1 MRRPSVWLGRLLGT
15 LDNPHTLATI
25 THERVHIP
33 IQRNYRRIAG
43 VVVGSEDSDGGEQSR
58 YRASTTKNSR
68 ITKTVITSS
77 STPRARACTPRVRAW
92 YS

>member
-1 MRRPSVWLGRLLGT
+1 MRRLSVCLARLLGA
-15 LDNPHTLATI
+15 LNNPHTLATI
-25 THERVHIP
+25 THERVHIL
-33 IQRNYRRIAG
+33 IQRNYGRIAG

-77 STPRARACTPRVRAW
+77 STPGVRRV
-92 YS
+92 